1 MVNLMKLIIDLGNS
15 QKKVA
20 VFSDENIVFFDISK
34 NLTDS
39 INHIFAGF
47 EISSAILASV
57 IEHTAGIN
65 EQISSK
71 CSLLVFDEN
80 TPVPIKN
87 IYLTPETL
95 GKDRLAS
102 IVAANKMYPGE
113 NVLVIDAGSCIKYD
127 FVDSSAVY
135 HGGAISPGLNMRLKA
150 LHTFTGKLPLIEL
163 SNCDSL
169 IGNNTQQSILSGVV
183 NGAIAEINGI
193 VEQYCKIYPDLRVVL
208 SGGDSEY
215 LVNKLK
221 NKIFA
226 VSNIVLH
233 GLKIILD
240 YNDNLKK
247 S

>member
-1 MVNLMKLIIDLGNS
+1 MKLVVDLGNS
-15 QKKVA
+15 QHKIA
-20 VFSDENIVFFDISK
+20 VFSDESIVFLEISK
-34 NLTDS
+34 NISDTLK
-39 INHIFAGF
+39 HIFAVYD
-47 EISSAILASV
+47 ISSAILASV
-57 IEHTAGIN
+57 IEHPLSVN

-71 CSLLVFDEN
+71 CHLLVFDEK
-80 TPVPIKN
+80 TLIPVKN
-87 IYLTPETL
+87 NYLTPETL
-95 GKDRLAS
+95 GNDRLAS
-102 IVAANKMYPGE
+102 VVAANKMFPGE

-127 FVDSSAVY
+127 FIDSSAVY

-163 SNCDSL
+163 SDCDNL
-169 IGNNTQQSILSGVV
+169 IGNSTQQSILSGVV
-183 NGAIAEINGI
+183 NGVIAEINGI
-193 VEQYCKIYPDLRVVL
+193 VEQYCKTYSKLRVVL